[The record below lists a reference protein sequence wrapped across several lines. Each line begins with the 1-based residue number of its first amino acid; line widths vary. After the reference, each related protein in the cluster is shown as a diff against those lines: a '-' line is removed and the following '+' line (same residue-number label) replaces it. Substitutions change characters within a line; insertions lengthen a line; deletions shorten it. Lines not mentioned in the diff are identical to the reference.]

1 VTAPAIEP
9 QGPAAH
15 PWVAE
20 ARHTVGFSLVGAF
33 LRGWAE
39 LRDFVVRAEELGFDA
54 YWAND
59 HPSRSM
65 DCWTQ
70 LAALAA
76 VTTRIRLISLV
87 SCVYYRSPVLLAR
100 QAADVDLVS
109 GGRLVLGLG
118 IGDDVAEFRQLGLD
132 FPAPAERLDALAET
146 IDVTRGLWDSPLTR
160 HRLAGA
166 QVRPGPVQQP
176 RVPILIGGG
185 GERTT
190 LRLVARYADVS
201 NFGAHEWTG
210 GAFGVD
216 DVRRKCDILR
226 QDCLALARATSDP
239 YTRLSLL
246 TIAQRLH
253 TMANGSAVEFDSIL
267 RSHYTPLLTLAG
279 TASELERKRRAARI
293 PDAGLRTAPVFAT
306 VEDAIAHY
314 QALVDAG
321 MQYFLATV
329 DGRDAETVD
338 LVARRLRPALK
349 AAK

>member
-39 LRDFVVRAEELGFDA
+39 LRDFVVQAEELGFDA

-118 IGDDVAEFRQLGLD
+118 IGDDVAEFRQFGLD

-216 DVRRKCDILR
+216 DVRRKCDVLR
-226 QDCLALARATSDP
+226 QHCERIGRP
-239 YTRLSLL
+239 
-246 TIAQRLH
+246 
-253 TMANGSAVEFDSIL
+253 FDSIL

-349 AAK
+349 AAR

>member
-1 VTAPAIEP
+1 MTAPAIEP

-118 IGDDVAEFRQLGLD
+118 IGDDVAEFRQFGLD

-185 GERTT
+185 GERKT
-190 LRLVARYADVS
+190 LRLVAQYAQACNLFAGPDLTRKLDVLR
-201 NFGAHEWTG
+201 GHCEAVGRDYDEITKTVMMPLDLGTDGEHVDATLERLRDL
-210 GAFGVD
+210 AALGVSH
-216 DVRRKCDILR
+216 VHGRV
-226 QDCLALARATSDP
+226 
-239 YTRLSLL
+239 
-246 TIAQRLH
+246 
-253 TMANGSAVEFDSIL
+253 ANVEAI
-267 RSHYTPLLTLAG
+267 TPLELFGERVIPVAAG
-279 TASELERKRRAARI
+279 
-293 PDAGLRTAPVFAT
+293 F
-306 VEDAIAHY
+306 
-314 QALVDAG
+314 
-321 MQYFLATV
+321 
-329 DGRDAETVD
+329 
-338 LVARRLRPALK
+338 
-349 AAK
+349 